1 MSVLIGIWV
10 AVMSY
15 LIINCSVKSIQQKQ
29 TAKLN
34 DKYIKEKIV
43 FSDEQQTQSVKSEC
57 DQKETQPVKVRYT
70 LSLDDPKK
78 VTKTVEY
85 HGLKIEQPDSKAS
98 LPHGELFTVRD
109 YKNNFIGYVYSIE
122 GPGSYHTVSGEFE
135 VMDPTVLQYFY
146 NCINSGFY
154 QDRIKFSLSN
164 TKCELTGCLVTAIHQ
179 DDINEKM
186 SVTIVAD
193 KMDIKKQNAKAE
205 RELWDDN
212 VSAAWN
218 KTYTCNIPMR
228 TMHSNAYGRLYDN
241 RLCTYY
247 HEPFYYLKE

>member
-43 FSDEQQTQSVKSEC
+43 FDDEQQIQSVKPEY

-70 LSLDDPKK
+70 LSLNDPKK

-85 HGLKIEQPDSKAS
+85 HGLKIEQPDNKVTV
-98 LPHGELFTVRD
+98 PGGERFTVRD
-109 YKNNFIGYVYSIE
+109 CKNNFIGYAYSIE
-122 GPGSYHTVSGEFE
+122 GPGSYHTVSGKFE
-135 VMDPTVLQYFY
+135 VTDPTVLQYFY

-154 QDRIKFSLSN
+154 QDRIKFSLFN
-164 TKCELTGCLVTAIHQ
+164 TRCELTGCLVTAIHQ
-179 DDINEKM
+179 DDVNKKM
-186 SVTIVAD
+186 AVTIVAD
-193 KMDIKKQNAKAE
+193 KMNIKKQDTKAE
-205 RELWDDN
+205 CKLWDD
-212 VSAAWN
+212 SISTAWS
-218 KTYTCNIPMR
+218 KVHTCDIPMR
-228 TMHSNAYGRLYDN
+228 TAHGNAYCRLYDN
-241 RLCTYY
+241 RLHTFYC
-247 HEPFYYLKE
+247 EPLYYLKE